1 MTSKDKFSKIDQ
13 VHFIR
18 KRLNGNAITNNIK
31 SYSIKNLTVEKSVKT
46 TYNTNDNSL
55 NNYQKIQ
62 NQSQASQYQVR
73 TNDRQNLSKDKNNT
87 SYQSKEMTS
96 YGYSLGTSNTS
107 SAINLKHHPNQ
118 INNLIHNHRFYTSKT
133 TTTKTENLVKN
144 SKTISSSK
152 TEKSQRTQSLS
163 PIAKNKYEI
172 ETRKVAIYGGKQR
185 NSSA

>member
-46 TYNTNDNSL
+46 TYNTNDNNL

-62 NQSQASQYQVR
+62 NQSQASQFQVR
-73 TNDRQNLSKDKNNT
+73 TNDKQNLLKDKNNT

-107 SAINLKHHPNQ
+107 SAINL
-118 INNLIHNHRFYTSKT
+118 
-133 TTTKTENLVKN
+133 
-144 SKTISSSK
+144 
-152 TEKSQRTQSLS
+152 
-163 PIAKNKYEI
+163 
-172 ETRKVAIYGGKQR
+172 
-185 NSSA
+185 